1 MSKPKRIEIQ
11 DFALWDK
18 KREKPRPLYSFDLE
32 LTARCNLN
40 CRHCYINLPANDPQA
55 KAAELSL
62 AEIEDIADQALD
74 LGAMWV
80 LLTGGEPLLRS
91 DFAEV
96 YMTLKRK
103 GLLVSV
109 FTNATLIHVEHIK
122 LFRKYPPRDIEVTIY
137 GSRQEV
143 YEAVTRKR
151 GSFTAFK
158 RGLNALD
165 DAGVK
170 VRLKAMAL
178 RSNLSDIE
186 PITAFGQQYTK
197 DFYRFDPVLHLRY
210 DRDPLRNTEIISER
224 LTPEEIV
231 RLERADQARTD
242 SMEKDHDKYFIEA
255 IKHHVD
261 NHLFRCGTG
270 NGSFTVGYDGT
281 YRLCSSLV
289 APGTTTNLRKVSLR
303 EAWEAFVPLVRE
315 MRTENSELLNTCG
328 KCLICN
334 LCINCP
340 AHAYLETGRM
350 DAVVPYF
357 CQVAHARAEALE
369 ANLLKAPSR

>member
-1 MSKPKRIEIQ
+1 MSEPKRIEIH

-18 KREKPRPLYSFDLE
+18 KKKQTHPLYSFDLE

-40 CRHCYINLPANDPQA
+40 CRHCYINLPANDLQA

-62 AEIEDIADQALD
+62 GEIEDIANQALD

-91 DFAEV
+91 DFAEI
-96 YMTLKRK
+96 YMMLKRK

-109 FTNATLIHVEHIK
+109 FTNATLIRDEHIT
-122 LFRKYPPRDIEVTIY
+122 LFKKYPPRDIEVTIY
-137 GSRQEV
+137 GSRYEV
-143 YEAVTRKR
+143 YEAVTRMQ
-151 GSFTAFK
+151 GSFAAFQ

-178 RSNLSDIE
+178 RSNLSDMDA
-186 PITAFGQQYTK
+186 ITAFGQHYTK

-231 RLERADQARTD
+231 RLERSDQARTD
-242 SMEKDHDKYFIEA
+242 AMEKDHDDYFIDA
-255 IKHHVD
+255 YKHRVD
-261 NHLFRCGTG
+261 NHLFHCGTG
-270 NGSFTVGYDGT
+270 NGTFTVGYDGT
-281 YRLCSSLV
+281 FRLCSSLV
-289 APGTTTNLRKVSLR
+289 APSTTTNLRNVSLR
-303 EAWEAFVPLVRE
+303 EAWEDFVPIVRD
-315 MRTENSELLNTCG
+315 MRTENMELLNTCG
-328 KCLICN
+328 KCPIVN
-334 LCINCP
+334 LCMNCP

-350 DAVVPYF
+350 DAVIPYF
-357 CQVAHARAEALE
+357 CQVAHARAEALQS
-369 ANLLKAPSR
+369 NYIQ